1 MIWEMYETKLRTSNL
16 ASSGKICETI
26 PLLAKV
32 FCEGGESRAADC
44 GGMSGLMS
52 LESVSSKDNGE
63 DLVIERRVRGDTLW
77 LSRNTW
83 REKHTRSVL
92 FSNPTRKIKAK
103 RSDQIPPA
111 KCRSAIRERATF
123 INNPNGH
130 QVPSGPSI
138 RHSAG
143 FEHPG

>member
-92 FSNPTRKIKAK
+92 SHAQNQSK
-103 RSDQIPPA
+103 
-111 KCRSAIRERATF
+111 AIRSNSPSQVPICDKRVSDLYQQSKRC
-123 INNPNGH
+123 H
-130 QVPSGPSI
+130 QVPAGPSI
-138 RHSAG
+138 RRSAA
-143 FEHPG
+143 F